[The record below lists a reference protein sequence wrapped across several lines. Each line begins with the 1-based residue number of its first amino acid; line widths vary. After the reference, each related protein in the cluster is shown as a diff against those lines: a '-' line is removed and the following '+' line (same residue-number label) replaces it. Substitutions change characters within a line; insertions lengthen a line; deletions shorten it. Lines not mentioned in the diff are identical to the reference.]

1 MARLRRHLDSKTVQ
15 IEKLRLDLERALSQ
29 GGAEGDE
36 GSSQAD
42 YQNSGSRRR
51 RIGSS
56 GIRGE
61 REGWS
66 NRRYSDTGQEYAEAG
81 WSGTSE
87 SGDESR
93 VDGSDSE
100 LQRQRALMRLE
111 DELSELRAANDRA
124 ASARV
129 RRASRNDQRI
139 SDSFHRSSSAEPTGC
154 LRVKWRATADSDS
167 LSHLEL
173 KGRAVMV
180 LTCCPLIGR
189 KKQGARARICL
200 SACSNGSSATITGCH
215 APATITGTILASP
228 CSRS

>member
-1 MARLRRHLDSKTVQ
+1 MARLRRHLDSKTAQ

-42 YQNSGSRRR
+42 YQHSGSRRR
-51 RIGSS
+51 RIGGS

-66 NRRYSDTGQEYAEAG
+66 NRRYSDADQEYAEAG

-154 LRVKWRATADSDS
+154 LRVKWRATASDS
-167 LSHLEL
+167 LSHSEL
-173 KGRAVMV
+173 KARAVMV

-215 APATITGTILASP
+215 APATITSTILASP

>member
-1 MARLRRHLDSKTVQ
+1 MARLRRHLDSKTAQ

-66 NRRYSDTGQEYAEAG
+66 NRRYSDADQEYAEAG

-139 SDSFHRSSSAEPTGC
+139 S

-180 LTCCPLIGR
+180 LTCSPLIGR

>member
-36 GSSQAD
+36 VSSQAD

-56 GIRGE
+56 GMRGE

-66 NRRYSDTGQEYAEAG
+66 NRRYSDDQEYAEAG

-228 CSRS
+228 RSRS

>member
-56 GIRGE
+56 GIRGD

-66 NRRYSDTGQEYAEAG
+66 NRRYSDADQEYAEAG

-100 LQRQRALMRLE
+100 L
-111 DELSELRAANDRA
+111 
-124 ASARV
+124 
-129 RRASRNDQRI
+129 
-139 SDSFHRSSSAEPTGC
+139 
-154 LRVKWRATADSDS
+154 
-167 LSHLEL
+167 
-173 KGRAVMV
+173 
-180 LTCCPLIGR
+180 
-189 KKQGARARICL
+189 
-200 SACSNGSSATITGCH
+200 
-215 APATITGTILASP
+215 
-228 CSRS
+228 